1 MQETHRI
8 THSATHLKA
17 CAVTFRHIAGTSP
30 HLRARPRAVPVKP
43 RAGGDGEAAGSTT
56 NARQQRNKKRPESLR
71 FGPFSVAGEGFEPT
85 KSMTADLQSAPFG
98 RSGNPPGADGTIATV
113 VAS

>member
-17 CAVTFRHIAGTSP
+17 CAVTFRHIAGSSP
-30 HLRARPRAVPVKP
+30 HLRVRPRAVPVKP

-71 FGPFSVAGEGFEPT
+71 FGPFSVAGGGVEHT
-85 KSMTADLQSAPFG
+85 KSMAAGLPAAPFG
-98 RSGNPPGADGTIATV
+98 RPGDPPW
-113 VAS
+113 